1 MNLAKKN
8 DFYLFKS
15 FLCLGFLSFI
25 ICIIFSTTL
34 WKDLYYT
41 SDGFHVFSF
50 LRNINNGQGL
60 YEGPTFENLLGI
72 HSYYTLL
79 LLLPL
84 TKIFATPLTL
94 VFVVIGV
101 YLSSSIIIFMICI
114 ENKISKLYSIIISI
128 LFSLSVFSSNGI
140 SSVYLFQPDLLAIPF
155 TLAIFLFAQKRSKAG
170 VIISLI
176 LLLLTKEEYILWSI
190 FYIYIAV
197 RLLKPRT
204 EIAKKK
210 LLSDIASSYLLVS
223 ISSLILLI
231 VFKVNNS
238 SSPFVGGIKNI
249 SMENIDF
256 QSMLILIF
264 DPSNFIFYWIIFT
277 IVMIL
282 SCKRNNYPE
291 ILITILPLSIL
302 IVTRVYSNQLIYG
315 NSAGQ
320 IWSFYSVLL
329 PSLYFSL
336 IYTFSFSYKDNI
348 KFYDNNSLKLF
359 LLFMY
364 STLLILI
371 ITKGINAINI
381 RLLNNNRSITRIEAL
396 SKLNNKIPK
405 IKDQKEYFLVDEFL
419 MAPFM
424 QRSHVSLDYVFTSYQ
439 NNKID
444 IGKLEKDD
452 LQNSIEGVIS
462 EATFAISKCDSNQFK
477 RKFLED
483 RGWYSELDMECS
495 DDYLLMYPP
504 KSIKH

>member
-1 MNLAKKN
+1 
-8 DFYLFKS
+8 
-15 FLCLGFLSFI
+15 
-25 ICIIFSTTL
+25 
-34 WKDLYYT
+34 
-41 SDGFHVFSF
+41 
-50 LRNINNGQGL
+50 
-60 YEGPTFENLLGI
+60 
-72 HSYYTLL
+72 
-79 LLLPL
+79 
-84 TKIFATPLTL
+84 
-94 VFVVIGV
+94 
-101 YLSSSIIIFMICI
+101 
-114 ENKISKLYSIIISI
+114 
-128 LFSLSVFSSNGI
+128 
-140 SSVYLFQPDLLAIPF
+140 
-155 TLAIFLFAQKRSKAG
+155 
-170 VIISLI
+170 
-176 LLLLTKEEYILWSI
+176 
-190 FYIYIAV
+190 
-197 RLLKPRT
+197 
-204 EIAKKK
+204 
-210 LLSDIASSYLLVS
+210 
-223 ISSLILLI
+223 
-231 VFKVNNS
+231 
-238 SSPFVGGIKNI
+238 
-249 SMENIDF
+249 MENIDF

-359 LLFMY
+359 LLFTY

-483 RGWYSELDMECS
+483 RGWYSEVDMECS